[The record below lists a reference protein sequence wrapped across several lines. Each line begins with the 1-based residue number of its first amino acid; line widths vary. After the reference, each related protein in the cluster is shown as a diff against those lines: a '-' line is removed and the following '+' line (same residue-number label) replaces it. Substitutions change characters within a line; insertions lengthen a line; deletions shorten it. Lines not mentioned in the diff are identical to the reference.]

1 MAKSKGPVVTKL
13 TEEEITS
20 LTNLQSDYNTVIS
33 GIGGVESQIW
43 ALESRKE
50 SFKQTL
56 VHLQEQEV
64 KLGKVLEEKYGAGT
78 ISLEKGEISVAE

>member
-43 ALESRKE
+43 ALEERKE
-50 SFKQTL
+50 RFKQSL
-56 VHLQEQEV
+56 IQLQEQET

-78 ISLEKGEISVAE
+78 ISLETVEISVAE